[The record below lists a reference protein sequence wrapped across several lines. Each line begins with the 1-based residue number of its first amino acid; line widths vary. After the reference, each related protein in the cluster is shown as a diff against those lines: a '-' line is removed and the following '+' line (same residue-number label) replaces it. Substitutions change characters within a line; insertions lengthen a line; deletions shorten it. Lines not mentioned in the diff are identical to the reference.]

1 MGRFMSPS
9 FWIGVIVATVF
20 TMIMIY
26 AIKKVSIKYNVPV
39 LSTVSE
45 GV

>member
-1 MGRFMSPS
+1 MSRFMSPS
-9 FWIGVIVATVF
+9 FWVGVIVATIF

-26 AIKKVSIKYNVPV
+26 AVKKVSTKYNVPV

-45 GV
+45 GI